1 MQWVRDPLNLNLTN
15 PNQLNPLNLLN
26 PLNPLDLTAQIAVII
41 FGAGAVAGAL
51 GVALGLGGGIFL
63 VPFLTLALGFPLKS
77 AAAISLCTV
86 IATSSAVSARRAG
99 NQLINLRL
107 GMVLEVATTAGSLLG
122 AITAQMVAET
132 TLQRLFGVVSMAVA
146 FVMLGRINRRNVI
159 LDPAAD
165 PGRLGGRFH
174 EEESGGVVTYRIKRL
189 PLALVASFIA
199 GNVSSLLGIGGG
211 IIKVPVLNAWCG
223 VPLRAAAAS
232 SALMIGVTATG
243 GAIIYYGRGDLLPLL
258 AAPAVLGVQIGSWGG
273 ARFAE
278 RFSVK
283 WLKLLMSALLVLVSV
298 LMFVRSMG

>member
-1 MQWVRDPLNLNLTN
+1 LN
-15 PNQLNPLNLLN
+15 PFNPLNL
-26 PLNPLDLTAQIAVII
+26 TASLALII

-51 GVALGLGGGIFL
+51 GVVLGLGGGIFL

-122 AITAQMVAET
+122 GITAQLVADT
-132 TLQRLFGVVSMAVA
+132 TLQRLFGVVSIAVA
-146 FVMLGRINRRNVI
+146 LVMLGRINRRNVI

-223 VPLRAAAAS
+223 VPLRAAAAT

-243 GAIIYYGRGDLLPLL
+243 GAIIYYGHGDLRPLL

-283 WLKLLMSALLVLVSV
+283 WLKLLMSALLILVSV
-298 LMFVRSMG
+298 LMFVRSLR

>member
-1 MQWVRDPLNLNLTN
+1 
-15 PNQLNPLNLLN
+15 
-26 PLNPLDLTAQIAVII
+26 LDLTVAIALVIVA
-41 FGAGAVAGAL
+41 AGSVAGAL

-63 VPFLTLALGFPLKS
+63 VPFLTLALGFPLKT

-122 AITAQMVAET
+122 GITAQLVPDTA
-132 TLQRLFGVVSMAVA
+132 LQRLFGIVSIGVAV
-146 FVMLGRINRRNVI
+146 VMLGRINRRNVI
-159 LDPAAD
+159 VDPTAD

-174 EEESGGVVTYRIKRL
+174 EEESGGVVTYRVRRL

-223 VPLRAAAAS
+223 VPLRAAAAT
-232 SALMIGVTATG
+232 SALMIGVTAAG
-243 GAIIYYGRGDLLPLL
+243 GAIIYYGHGDLRPLL

-273 ARFAE
+273 ARVAE
-278 RFSVK
+278 GASVK
-283 WLKLLMSALLVLVSV
+283 WLKLLMSALLIIVGV
-298 LMFVRSMG
+298 LMFARSLR